1 LLQNFRKAS
10 VICNNEAKIN
20 ESATTNPMFI
30 FPNFL
35 LMVMK
40 YGVNCY
46 LFEAIR
52 TKYEICI
59 KSRDEESVT
68 AIAN

>member
-1 LLQNFRKAS
+1 
-10 VICNNEAKIN
+10 
-20 ESATTNPMFI
+20 MFI